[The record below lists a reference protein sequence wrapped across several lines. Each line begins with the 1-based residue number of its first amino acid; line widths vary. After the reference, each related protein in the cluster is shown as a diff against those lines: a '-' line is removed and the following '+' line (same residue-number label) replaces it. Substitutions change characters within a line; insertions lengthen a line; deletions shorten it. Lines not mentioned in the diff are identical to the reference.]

1 MVFNLP
7 STLKLEVV
15 LVHQGV
21 GDGLGVLR
29 TDDKVICVRCNVLI
43 MIVDTSHPDIWFGFA
58 KGRSP
63 CLEDIQ
69 RSVHASVD
77 LRNKVRTVL
86 CRYICTSRS
95 PNSGPAMIKRSS
107 DVLASK

>member
-29 TDDKVICVRCNVLI
+29 TDGKVIYTRCDVLI
-43 MIVDTSHPDIWFGFA
+43 MIVDTSHPAIWFSLAREEAHVLKTCGEAFM
-58 KGRSP
+58 P
-63 CLEDIQ
+63 
-69 RSVHASVD
+69 AS
-77 LRNKVRTVL
+77 T
-86 CRYICTSRS
+86 
-95 PNSGPAMIKRSS
+95 
-107 DVLASK
+107 

>member
-29 TDDKVICVRCNVLI
+29 ADGKVIYVHCDVLI
-43 MIVDTSHPDIWFGFA
+43 MIVNTSHPDIWFGLA
-58 KGRSP
+58 REEAHVSK
-63 CLEDIQ
+63 
-69 RSVHASVD
+69 
-77 LRNKVRTVL
+77 T
-86 CRYICTSRS
+86 CREAFM
-95 PNSGPAMIKRSS
+95 PA
-107 DVLASK
+107 

>member
-29 TDDKVICVRCNVLI
+29 TDGKVVYIRCDVLI
-43 MIVDTSHPDIWFGFA
+43 MIIDTSHPDIWF
-58 KGRSP
+58 
-63 CLEDIQ
+63 CLAREEAH
-69 RSVHASVD
+69 V
-77 LRNKVRTVL
+77 
-86 CRYICTSRS
+86 
-95 PNSGPAMIKRSS
+95 
-107 DVLASK
+107 SKTCGEAFMPV

>member
-29 TDDKVICVRCNVLI
+29 TDGKVIYVRCDVLI
-43 MIVDTSHPDIWFGFA
+43 MIVDTSHPDIWFGLAREEAHVSKTCGETFM
-58 KGRSP
+58 
-63 CLEDIQ
+63 
-69 RSVHASVD
+69 
-77 LRNKVRTVL
+77 
-86 CRYICTSRS
+86 
-95 PNSGPAMIKRSS
+95 PA
-107 DVLASK
+107 